1 MSPHSVPMLVNCQ
14 TSHLSSFKLSWFMWI
29 GDLVFR
35 GLCGVSDLMLS
46 TRTLHS
52 IIMWPTVTLE
62 LLPAAAANNYCL
74 WHHSQVVLK
83 VSCHMLLCKQLPPQ
97 RLHKMTSASGYIPC
111 RLQEP
116 SLYYDQYQHKWAES
130 GILSKEEVVSGV
142 FETNLTKYILCWFLV
157 PCSCATGKGEAAY
170 LSLKFG
176 SILICLHVACLSHP
190 GVLFKTLILLA
201 ICTYVLLP

>member
-83 VSCHMLLCKQLPPQ
+83 VSCHMLLCKQLPPRGYTKWPQLQATSHADFKSHLSIMISINISRLNLGYCPRRRWLVVCLKQTWPNISSAGSWCLVLVLQVKVKQ
-97 RLHKMTSASGYIPC
+97 RI
-111 RLQEP
+111 
-116 SLYYDQYQHKWAES
+116 
-130 GILSKEEVVSGV
+130 
-142 FETNLTKYILCWFLV
+142 
-157 PCSCATGKGEAAY
+157 
-170 LSLKFG
+170 
-176 SILICLHVACLSHP
+176 
-190 GVLFKTLILLA
+190 
-201 ICTYVLLP
+201 